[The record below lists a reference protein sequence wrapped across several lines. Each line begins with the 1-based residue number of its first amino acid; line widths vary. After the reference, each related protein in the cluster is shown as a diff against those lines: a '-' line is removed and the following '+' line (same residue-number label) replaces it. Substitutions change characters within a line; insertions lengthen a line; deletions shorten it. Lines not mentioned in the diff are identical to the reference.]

1 MLVGVLSTHSLLL
14 LLIKTRGAIFALCRT
29 LGLGVCVLKTEYIR
43 FLLLI
48 ESIWCS
54 VQCNNTN
61 IKFQDSCMWLF
72 AVYQVEVATQSG
84 RYYRVERRYSA
95 FHSLNKECKRQYHGQ
110 AHRIAEFPPKRIRNT
125 SAKVLE
131 SRRTGLEH
139 YIQSLVRL
147 SPTPPQLIAFLEL
160 PPRYKTL
167 IGETTISSYL
177 FEFLS
182 QPWGWRKL
190 PWSCDW
196 VQAGS
201 STRGLW

>member
-1 MLVGVLSTHSLLL
+1 MSVRLSSEH
-14 LLIKTRGAIFALCRT
+14 IH
-29 LGLGVCVLKTEYIR
+29 

-48 ESIWCS
+48 QSTRCS
-54 VQCNNTN
+54 FQCNNTN

-160 PPRYKTL
+160 PPRYETL
-167 IGETTISSYL
+167 IGETTMGSYL

-182 QPWGWRKL
+182 QLWGRRKL

-196 VQAGS
+196 VQARS
-201 STRGLW
+201 STGGLW

>member
-1 MLVGVLSTHSLLL
+1 
-14 LLIKTRGAIFALCRT
+14 
-29 LGLGVCVLKTEYIR
+29 
-43 FLLLI
+43 
-48 ESIWCS
+48 
-54 VQCNNTN
+54 
-61 IKFQDSCMWLF
+61 MWLF

-160 PPRYKTL
+160 PPRYVAL
-167 IGETTISSYL
+167 QIEIYYDL
-177 FEFLS
+177 LPR

-190 PWSCDW
+190 PWSCDR
-196 VQAGS
+196 VQTRP
-201 STRGLW
+201 STGCRWESFQTAQRHDHTRCLSPITSLGRYL

>member
-1 MLVGVLSTHSLLL
+1 MLRVWIGGWRHVEHLDPTKAH
-14 LLIKTRGAIFALCRT
+14 T
-29 LGLGVCVLKTEYIR
+29 
-43 FLLLI
+43 
-48 ESIWCS
+48 
-54 VQCNNTN
+54 
-61 IKFQDSCMWLF
+61 
-72 AVYQVEVATQSG
+72 VYQVEVATQWG

-160 PPRYKTL
+160 PPSLEVGESCHGAVIGFKSDPALGVGDNLSRQPRDMITQATL
-167 IGETTISSYL
+167 ATFYE
-177 FEFLS
+177 
-182 QPWGWRKL
+182 
-190 PWSCDW
+190 
-196 VQAGS
+196 
-201 STRGLW
+201 GL